1 MNELEEM
8 NAQDASADIKHFISF
23 LESKYGSDVVDE
35 AEKIANEVDALLD
48 SKGVA
53 GVVAGVIMFQT
64 QLLALNETYCGEE
77 E

>member
-1 MNELEEM
+1 MSEIENM

-35 AEKIANEVDALLD
+35 AAKIVDEVDDLLE

-64 QLLALNETYCGEE
+64 QLLALNNMAEE
-77 E
+77 IEE

>member
-1 MNELEEM
+1 M
-8 NAQDASADIKHFISF
+8 NAQEASADIKHFISF

-35 AEKIANEVDALLD
+35 AAKIVNEVDSLLD

-64 QLLALNETYCGEE
+64 QLLALNETCSGEE

>member
-1 MNELEEM
+1 MTV
-8 NAQDASADIKHFISF
+8 QDASADIKHFISF

-35 AEKIANEVDALLD
+35 AAKIVNEVDALLD

-64 QLLALNETYCGEE
+64 QLLALNDTYTGDEE
-77 E
+77 

>member
-1 MNELEEM
+1 MSELENM
-8 NAQDASADIKHFISF
+8 NAQDASEDIKHFLSF
-23 LESKYGSDVVDE
+23 LESKYGRDVVDE
-35 AEKIANEVDALLD
+35 AEKIVNEVDSLLD

-64 QLLALNETYCGEE
+64 QLLALNETYVGEE

>member
-8 NAQDASADIKHFISF
+8 NAQDASADIKHFLTF
-23 LESKYGSDVVDE
+23 LESKYGSNVVEE
-35 AEKIANEVDALLD
+35 AENIVNEVDTLLS

-64 QLLALNETYCGEE
+64 QLLALNNMAEE
-77 E
+77 IEE

>member
-8 NAQDASADIKHFISF
+8 NAQDASTDIKHFLSF
-23 LESKYGSDVVDE
+23 LESKYGSDVVEE
-35 AEKIANEVDALLD
+35 AEKIVDEVDDLLS

-64 QLLALNETYCGEE
+64 QLLALNNMAEE
-77 E
+77 SEE